1 MIMNI
6 SLDLLMQE
14 YSLVFIIVIITTVLT
29 IMMRSFLITS
39 LQVLLLL
46 SLSTVLP
53 ESTGIIQF
61 ILIAAQIALSGIV
74 VYKIYKAIDMN
85 YRLVLEKTH
94 QARPDLIV
102 DESRGCR
109 FSFWRTN

>member
-1 MIMNI
+1 MNI

-14 YSLVFIIVIITTVLT
+14 YTLVFIMAIVT
-29 IMMRSFLITS
+29 IMLTVMLRSFLVTT

-46 SLSTVLP
+46 ALA
-53 ESTGIIQF
+53 F
-61 ILIAAQIALSGIV
+61 IPQNIAAVQPAFVIAQIVLSGIV
-74 VYKIYKAIDMN
+74 VYKIIKAIDMN

-94 QARPDLIV
+94 HKRPDLIT
-102 DESRGCR
+102 DESRGSR

>member
-1 MIMNI
+1 MNI

-14 YSLVFIIVIITTVLT
+14 YSLVFIIAIITTVLT
-29 IMMRSFLITS
+29 IMMRSFLVTS
-39 LQVLLLL
+39 IQVLLLL
-46 SLSTVLP
+46 SLSVLP

-61 ILIAAQIALSGIV
+61 IFIAAQIALSGIV

-94 QARPDLIV
+94 QSRPNLIN
-102 DESRGCR
+102 DESRGSR